1 MQTAM
6 RSKSSHRETLLWMLI
21 PMLAIVFLFVPLMV
35 QDEVPVFRDAGHFYY
50 PTLHF
55 EHQQWQQGQV
65 PLWNPQDELGR
76 PFAAD
81 ASAGVFYPGKLIF
94 MLPFAFSTC
103 LVLYT
108 ALHLL
113 VAAYTTFRVARYL
126 KATALASIIAALS
139 FSLGGAVLSQHAN
152 IIFLVSAAWLP
163 LGLLYGL
170 QLIRNENRSRACV
183 LLSICLALMLLGG
196 DPQAVVHLIIVLLVC
211 WFILPRYSPQASTP
225 DAPSRL
231 PLKTLLATL
240 SCVAVI
246 TTALTAIQLLPTLE
260 WSQRSERNMR
270 SSSQT
275 VFQWA
280 GDRLK
285 NNDFENEIVAPKT
298 IDRDHSQRVYKFS
311 LPPWQLAELALP
323 NVSGKL
329 YPQRNHWTFLLP
341 DSQSIWFPTIYQGI
355 IPLILAISVMT
366 LRRRKDT
373 IAAMLSWVLMLT
385 LFAALGTFSLGWI
398 WNQIAPTT
406 NIAPTNFSLYWLIT
420 NTIPE
425 YIDFRYPAKW
435 FVLTSLMLALL
446 ASRGWDQFIQRL
458 PQLRQHVFLKLLILG
473 TVFALIGIL
482 CIPLS
487 NWIAAKLSG
496 SLADQFLGPVSSSG
510 ALRNLFTAPLHALIA
525 SIVIFAIC
533 IWGIYGRWQKYTWAP
548 ILIPLLIVLD
558 LLIANHWI
566 IVSAPASH
574 WQTESAVQRI
584 TSNRTPLEPIQIY
597 RARTHR
603 WYPPAFAAT
612 SSPQRLA
619 EALDW
624 DRQTLRTRLHL
635 LSPYQLL
642 DTNASL
648 SSADYESMLRV
659 MRIHGLRRADGIAE
673 PDLRGLALLGA
684 DYFIAPK
691 SLNLHDDEQGSPS
704 PSWPIATDAHLIELS
719 SAYPAAWVTHD
730 WEVAQPVTTHSFR
743 ELDALSEHVFYP
755 NNSFRNFTNWTFWE
769 TSRPREPT
777 HPELTA
783 APVKIIQ
790 RAVGYLQ
797 LETYLSAPGLLI
809 INQGYA
815 PGWKAKV
822 WNLENTL
829 PQIHEVYRG
838 NRVMQ
843 AIWLEPGNHTV
854 ELIYQPASFLLGLLI
869 SAVAWTT
876 LTILFVKQAIKFRRL
891 NLP

>member
-1 MQTAM
+1 MRMKRTTGLLLIAIIAM
-6 RSKSSHRETLLWMLI
+6 IRL
-21 PMLAIVFLFVPLMV
+21 
-35 QDEVPVFRDAGHFYY
+35 
-50 PTLHF
+50 
-55 EHQQWQQGQV
+55 
-65 PLWNPQDELGR
+65 
-76 PFAAD
+76 
-81 ASAGVFYPGKLIF
+81 
-94 MLPFAFSTC
+94 STC
-103 LVLYT
+103 GKSESGTGSSTDSSVPDI
-108 ALHLL
+108 
-113 VAAYTTFRVARYL
+113 
-126 KATALASIIAALS
+126 SS
-139 FSLGGAVLSQHAN
+139 FKT
-152 IIFLVSAAWLP
+152 
-163 LGLLYGL
+163 
-170 QLIRNENRSRACV
+170 
-183 LLSICLALMLLGG
+183 
-196 DPQAVVHLIIVLLVC
+196 
-211 WFILPRYSPQASTP
+211 SPT
-225 DAPSRL
+225 
-231 PLKTLLATL
+231 
-240 SCVAVI
+240 
-246 TTALTAIQLLPTLE
+246 
-260 WSQRSERNMR
+260 
-270 SSSQT
+270 
-275 VFQWA
+275 
-280 GDRLK
+280 
-285 NNDFENEIVAPKT
+285 
-298 IDRDHSQRVYKFS
+298 
-311 LPPWQLAELALP
+311 
-323 NVSGKL
+323 
-329 YPQRNHWTFLLP
+329 
-341 DSQSIWFPTIYQGI
+341 
-355 IPLILAISVMT
+355 
-366 LRRRKDT
+366 
-373 IAAMLSWVLMLT
+373 
-385 LFAALGTFSLGWI
+385 
-398 WNQIAPTT
+398 
-406 NIAPTNFSLYWLIT
+406 
-420 NTIPE
+420 
-425 YIDFRYPAKW
+425 
-435 FVLTSLMLALL
+435 
-446 ASRGWDQFIQRL
+446 
-458 PQLRQHVFLKLLILG
+458 
-473 TVFALIGIL
+473 
-482 CIPLS
+482 
-487 NWIAAKLSG
+487 
-496 SLADQFLGPVSSSG
+496 DQFLGPISSSG

-533 IWGIYGRWQKYTWAP
+533 IWGIHGRWQKHTWAP
-548 ILIPLLIVLD
+548 VLIPLLIVLD

-584 TSNRTPLEPIQIY
+584 TSNSTPLEPIQIY

-603 WYPPAFAAT
+603 WYPPAFAET
-612 SSPQRLA
+612 SSPQRMA
-619 EALDW
+619 EALGW

-659 MRIHGLRRADGIAE
+659 MRIHGIRRADGIAE

-691 SLNLHDDEQGSPS
+691 SLNLYDGEQGSPS

-797 LETYLSAPGLLI
+797 LETHLSAPGLLI

-822 WNLENTL
+822 WNPENTL
-829 PQIHEVYRG
+829 PQIHEVHRG

-876 LTILFVKQAIKFRRL
+876 LTILFIKQVVKFRRL

>member
-1 MQTAM
+1 
-6 RSKSSHRETLLWMLI
+6 MLI
-21 PMLAIVFLFVPLMV
+21 PTLAIVFLFVPLMV
-35 QDEVPVFRDAGHFYY
+35 QDEIPVFRDAGHFYY

-103 LVLYT
+103 LVVYT

-113 VAAYTTFRVARYL
+113 VAAYTTFRAARYL

-211 WFILPRYSPQASTP
+211 WFILPRCLPHTSTP

-231 PLKTLLATL
+231 PLKTLLLTL
-240 SCVAVI
+240 SCVVAI
-246 TTALTAIQLLPTLE
+246 TTALTAMQLLPTLE

-298 IDRDHSQRVYKFS
+298 TDRDHSQRVYKFS

-329 YPQRNHWTFLLP
+329 YPQRNHWTFLIP

-355 IPLILAISVMT
+355 IPLILAISVIT

-373 IAAMLSWVLMLT
+373 IAAMLSWVLIFT

-406 NIAPTNFSLYWLIT
+406 TIAPTNFSLYWLIT

-458 PQLRQHVFLKLLILG
+458 PQIRQHVLLKLLILG
-473 TVFALIGIL
+473 TVFTLIGIL

-487 NWIAAKLSG
+487 SWIAAKLSG
-496 SLADQFLGPVSSSG
+496 SPTDQFLGPISSSG
-510 ALRNLFTAPLHALIA
+510 ALRNLFTAPLHALVA

-533 IWGIYGRWQKYTWAP
+533 IWGIYGRWQKHTWAP
-548 ILIPLLIVLD
+548 VLIPLLIVLD

-584 TSNRTPLEPIQIY
+584 TSNSTPLEPIQIY

-603 WYPPAFAAT
+603 WYPPAFAET
-612 SSPQRLA
+612 SSPQRPA
-619 EALDW
+619 EALGW

-659 MRIHGLRRADGIAE
+659 MRIHGIRRDDGVAE

-691 SLNLHDDEQGSPS
+691 SLNLYDGEQGSPS

-797 LETYLSAPGLLI
+797 LEAYLSAPGLLI

-815 PGWKAKV
+815 PGWKAKA

-829 PQIHEVYRG
+829 PQIHKVHRG

-854 ELIYQPASFLLGLLI
+854 ELIYQPASFLIGLLI

-876 LTILFVKQAIKFRRL
+876 LTIFFVKQVVKFRRL

>member
-1 MQTAM
+1 M
-6 RSKSSHRETLLWMLI
+6 RPKASHRQTLLWMLI
-21 PMLAIVFLFVPLMV
+21 PTLAIAFLFVPLIV
-35 QDEVPVFRDAGHFYY
+35 QDEIPVFRDAGHFYY

-94 MLPFAFSTC
+94 MFPFAFSTC

-113 VAAYTTFRVARYL
+113 LAAYTTFRVARYL
-126 KATALASIIAALS
+126 KATALASIIAAIS
-139 FSLGGAVLSQHAN
+139 FALGGTVLSQHAN

-163 LGLLYGL
+163 LALLYGL
-170 QLIRNENRSRACV
+170 QLIRNENRSHAFI

-196 DPQAVVHLIIVLLVC
+196 DPQAVVHLIIVLLVG
-211 WFILPRYSPQASTP
+211 WFVLPRCPLQASTP
-225 DAPSRL
+225 TALSRL
-231 PLKTLLATL
+231 PLKTLLANL
-240 SCVAVI
+240 SYVVAI

-280 GDRLK
+280 ADSLK
-285 NNDFENEIVAPKT
+285 NKDFKNEVIAPKNSA
-298 IDRDHSQRVYKFS
+298 HNHNQQVYKFS
-311 LPPWQLAELALP
+311 MPPWQLAELALP

-329 YPQRNHWTFLLP
+329 YPQRNHWTFLFP

-355 IPLILAISVMT
+355 IPLLLAISVMT
-366 LRRRKDT
+366 IRRRKDA
-373 IAAMLSWVLMLT
+373 IAAMLSWVLIFT
-385 LFAALGTFSLGWI
+385 LFAALGTFGLGWV
-398 WNQIAPTT
+398 WNQIVPTT
-406 NIAPTNFSLYWLIT
+406 TIAPTNFSLYWLLT

-446 ASRGWDQFIQRL
+446 ASRGWDQFVQRL
-458 PQLRQHVFLKLLILG
+458 PQMRQHIFLRLAILG
-473 TVFALIGIL
+473 AIFTLIGIG

-487 NWIAAKLSG
+487 NWIDAKLSG
-496 SLADQFLGPVSSSG
+496 SLTDHFLGPVSASG
-510 ALRNLFTAPLHALIA
+510 ALWNLFTAPLHTLIA
-525 SIVIFAIC
+525 SIVISSIC
-533 IWGIYGRWQKYTWAP
+533 IWGIYGRWQKHPKAP
-548 ILIPLLIVLD
+548 TLIPLLILLD

-566 IVSAPASH
+566 IVSAPVSH
-574 WQTESAVQRI
+574 WKTESAVQRI
-584 TSNRTPLEPIQIY
+584 TTNSTPLEPIRIY
-597 RARTHR
+597 RARKQH
-603 WYPPAFAAT
+603 WYPPVFAET
-612 SSPQRLA
+612 SSPHRLA
-619 EALDW
+619 QALRW

-659 MRIHGLRRADGIAE
+659 MRNHGTRRVDGIAE

-691 SLNLHDDEQGSPS
+691 SLNVHNDEQGDHSPPQS
-704 PSWPIATDAHLIELS
+704 IATDAHLIKLN

-730 WEVAQPVTTHSFR
+730 WEATQPVTTHSSR
-743 ELDALSEHVFYP
+743 ELDALSERVFYP
-755 NNSFRNFTNWTFWE
+755 NNKFRDFTNWTFWE
-769 TSRPREPT
+769 TSQPREPS
-777 HPELTA
+777 HPELAA

-790 RAVGYLQ
+790 RNVGYLQ
-797 LETYLSAPGLLI
+797 LETHLDAPGLLI
-809 INQGYA
+809 VNQGYS

-822 WNLENTL
+822 WNLNNTL
-829 PQIHEVYRG
+829 PQTHEVYRG

-854 ELIYQPASFLLGLLI
+854 ELIYQPASFLLGLII
-869 SAVAWTT
+869 SVLAWTT
-876 LTILFVKQAIKFRRL
+876 LTILFVRQAIKYRKP

>member
-1 MQTAM
+1 MQSAM
-6 RSKSSHRETLLWMLI
+6 RPKARHRQTLLWMLI
-21 PMLAIVFLFVPLMV
+21 PTLAIAFLFVPLMM
-35 QDEVPVFRDAGHFYY
+35 QDEIPVFRDAGHFYY

-55 EHQQWQQGQV
+55 EQQQWQQGQV

-94 MLPFAFSTC
+94 MFPFAFSTC

-113 VAAYTTFRVARYL
+113 LAAYTTFRVARYL
-126 KATALASIIAALS
+126 KATALASSIAAIS
-139 FSLGGAVLSQHAN
+139 FALGGTVLSQHAN

-163 LGLLYGL
+163 LALRYGL
-170 QLIRNENRSRACV
+170 QLIRNENRSRAGI

-196 DPQAVVHLIIVLLVC
+196 DPQAVVHLIIILLVC
-211 WFILPRYSPQASTP
+211 WCILPRCPQHTSTP
-225 DAPSRL
+225 STASRM
-231 PLKTLLATL
+231 PLKSLLPTL
-240 SCVAVI
+240 SCVAVF
-246 TTALTAIQLLPTLE
+246 TAALTAIQLLPTLE

-280 GDRLK
+280 ADNLK

-298 IDRDHSQRVYKFS
+298 TDDNHNQRVYKFS

-329 YPQRNHWTFLLP
+329 YPQRNQWTFLFP
-341 DSQSIWFPTIYQGI
+341 DSQSMWFPTIYQGI
-355 IPLILAISVMT
+355 IPLLLTISVFT
-366 LRRRKDT
+366 LRRHKDT
-373 IAAMLSWVLMLT
+373 IAAMLSWVLIFT
-385 LFAALGTFSLGWI
+385 LFAALGTFGLGWI
-398 WNQIAPTT
+398 WNQVVPTT
-406 NIAPTNFSLYWLIT
+406 NIAPTNFSLYWLLT

-446 ASRGWDQFIQRL
+446 ASRGWDQFAQRL
-458 PQLRQHVFLKLLILG
+458 PQMRQHIFLRLVILG
-473 TVFALIGIL
+473 TIFALIGIG

-487 NWIAAKLSG
+487 NWIDAKLSG
-496 SLADQFLGPVSSSG
+496 SLTDPFLGPVSASG

-525 SIVIFAIC
+525 SITIISISV
-533 IWGIYGRWQKYTWAP
+533 WGIYGRWQKYLWAP
-548 ILIPLLIVLD
+548 TLIPLLILLD

-566 IVSAPASH
+566 IVGAPTSH
-574 WQTESAVQRI
+574 WETKSAVQRI
-584 TSNRTPLEPIQIY
+584 TANSTPLEPIRIY
-597 RARTHR
+597 RARRHH
-603 WYPPAFAAT
+603 WYPPVFAET

-619 EALDW
+619 EALRW

-673 PDLRGLALLGA
+673 PDLQGLALLGA
-684 DYFIAPK
+684 DYLIAPK
-691 SLNLHDDEQGSPS
+691 SLNLQGGEQDDHSP
-704 PSWPIATDAHLIELS
+704 PRPIATDAHLLELNT
-719 SAYPAAWVTHD
+719 AYPAAWVTYD
-730 WEVAQPVTTHSFR
+730 WEATQPITTHSYR
-743 ELDALSEHVFYP
+743 ELDALSERIFYP
-755 NNSFRNFTNWTFWE
+755 NNSFRDFSNWTFWE
-769 TSRPREPT
+769 TSQPREPS
-777 HPELTA
+777 HPELAA

-790 RAVGYLQ
+790 RKVGYLQ
-797 LETYLSAPGLLI
+797 LATHLDAPGLLI
-809 INQGYA
+809 VNQGYA

-822 WNLENTL
+822 WNLANTL
-829 PQIHEVYRG
+829 PQTHEVHRG

-843 AIWLEPGNHTV
+843 AIWLEPGDHTV
-854 ELIYQPASFLLGLLI
+854 ELIYQPTSFLLGLII
-869 SAVAWTT
+869 SFLTWTT
-876 LTILFVKQAIKFRRL
+876 LTILFIRHGIKYRKPNFR
-891 NLP
+891 

>member
-1 MQTAM
+1 M

-211 WFILPRYSPQASTP
+211 WSILPRYSPQASTP

-240 SCVAVI
+240 SCVAFI

-341 DSQSIWFPTIYQGI
+341 DSQAIWFPTIYQGI

-496 SLADQFLGPVSSSG
+496 SLTDQFLGPVSSSG

-584 TSNRTPLEPIQIY
+584 TSNRTPREPIQIY

-659 MRIHGLRRADGIAE
+659 MRIHGLRLADGIAE

-829 PQIHEVYRG
+829 PQIHEVHRG

>member
-1 MQTAM
+1 
-6 RSKSSHRETLLWMLI
+6 MLI
-21 PMLAIVFLFVPLMV
+21 PTLAIVFLFVPLIV
-35 QDEVPVFRDAGHFYY
+35 QDEIPVFRDAGHFYY

-103 LVLYT
+103 LILYT
-108 ALHLL
+108 ALHLF

-170 QLIRNENRSRACV
+170 QLIRNENRSSACV

-196 DPQAVVHLIIVLLVC
+196 DPQAVVHMIIVLLMC
-211 WFILPRYSPQASTP
+211 WCILPRYSTHESTP
-225 DAPSRL
+225 DTPSRL

-246 TTALTAIQLLPTLE
+246 TTALTAIQLLPTFE

-285 NNDFENEIVAPKT
+285 NNDFENEIIAPKT
-298 IDRDHSQRVYKFS
+298 TDHDHSQRVYKFS
-311 LPPWQLAELALP
+311 LPPWQLAELVLP

-355 IPLILAISVMT
+355 IPLILAISVIT

-373 IAAMLSWVLMLT
+373 IAAMLSWVLILT
-385 LFAALGTFSLGWI
+385 LCAALGTFSLGWI

-406 NIAPTNFSLYWLIT
+406 TIAPTNFSLYWLIT

-458 PQLRQHVFLKLLILG
+458 PQIRKHVYLKLSILV
-473 TVFALIGIL
+473 TVFVLIGIL
-482 CIPLS
+482 CLPLS
-487 NWIAAKLSG
+487 NWIAAKLSV
-496 SLADQFLGPVSSSG
+496 SLGDQFLGPVSTSG
-510 ALRNLFTAPLHALIA
+510 ALRDLFTAPLHALIA

-533 IWGIYGRWQKYTWAP
+533 IWGIYGRWQKYPRAP
-548 ILIPLLIVLD
+548 IFIPLLIVLD

-574 WQTESAVQRI
+574 WQSESAIQRI
-584 TSNRTPLEPIQIY
+584 TSNNTFQEPIQIY

-603 WYPPAFAAT
+603 WYPPAFAET

-673 PDLRGLALLGA
+673 PDPRGLALLGA

-691 SLNLHDDEQGSPS
+691 SLNLHDDKLGSSS
-704 PSWPIATDAHLIELS
+704 PKWPIATDANLIELN
-719 SAYPAAWVTHD
+719 SAYPTAWVTHD
-730 WEVAQPVTTHSFR
+730 WEAAQPVTTHSFR
-743 ELDALSEHVFYP
+743 KLDALSEHVFYP
-755 NNSFRNFTNWTFWE
+755 NNRFRDFTNWTFWE

-777 HPELTA
+777 HPQLTA

-815 PGWKAKV
+815 PGWTAKV
-822 WNLENTL
+822 WNVENTL
-829 PQIHEVYRG
+829 PQIHEVHRG

-869 SAVAWTT
+869 SAMAWTT
-876 LTILFVKQAIKFRRL
+876 LTILFVTQAVKYQRQ

>member
-1 MQTAM
+1 M
-6 RSKSSHRETLLWMLI
+6 RSKSSHRKTLLWMLI
-21 PMLAIVFLFVPLMV
+21 PTLAIVFLFVPLMV
-35 QDEVPVFRDAGHFYY
+35 QDEIPVFRDAGHFYY

-103 LVLYT
+103 LVVYT

-113 VAAYTTFRVARYL
+113 VAAYTTFRAARYL

-211 WFILPRYSPQASTP
+211 WFILPRCLPHTSTP

-231 PLKTLLATL
+231 PLKTLLLTL
-240 SCVAVI
+240 SCVVAI
-246 TTALTAIQLLPTLE
+246 TTALTAMQLLPTLE

-298 IDRDHSQRVYKFS
+298 TDRDHSQRVYKFS

-329 YPQRNHWTFLLP
+329 YPQRNHWTFLIP

-355 IPLILAISVMT
+355 IPLILAISVIT

-373 IAAMLSWVLMLT
+373 IAAMLSWVLIFT

-406 NIAPTNFSLYWLIT
+406 TIAPTNFSLYWLIT

-458 PQLRQHVFLKLLILG
+458 PQIRQHVLLKLLILG
-473 TVFALIGIL
+473 TVFTLIGIL

-487 NWIAAKLSG
+487 SWIAAKLSG
-496 SLADQFLGPVSSSG
+496 SPTDQFLGPISSSG
-510 ALRNLFTAPLHALIA
+510 ALRNLFTAPLHALVA

-533 IWGIYGRWQKYTWAP
+533 IWGIYGRWQKHTWAP
-548 ILIPLLIVLD
+548 VLIPLLIVLD

-584 TSNRTPLEPIQIY
+584 TSNSTPLEPIQIY

-603 WYPPAFAAT
+603 WYPPAFAET
-612 SSPQRLA
+612 SSPQRPA
-619 EALDW
+619 EALGW

-659 MRIHGLRRADGIAE
+659 MRIHGIRRDDGVAE

-691 SLNLHDDEQGSPS
+691 SLNLYDGEQGSPS

-797 LETYLSAPGLLI
+797 LEAYLSAPGLLI

-815 PGWKAKV
+815 PGWKAKA

-829 PQIHEVYRG
+829 PQIHKVHRG

-854 ELIYQPASFLLGLLI
+854 ELIYQPASFLIGLLI

-876 LTILFVKQAIKFRRL
+876 LTIFFVKQVVKFRRL

>member
-1 MQTAM
+1 M
-6 RSKSSHRETLLWMLI
+6 RPKDSHRKTLLWMLI
-21 PMLAIVFLFVPLMV
+21 PTSAIVFLFVPLMV
-35 QDEVPVFRDAGHFYY
+35 QDEIPVFRDAGHFYY

-55 EHQQWQQGQV
+55 EHQQWQQGRV

-81 ASAGVFYPGKLIF
+81 ASVGVFYPGKLIF
-94 MLPFAFSTC
+94 MFPLAFSTC

-113 VAAYTTFRVARYL
+113 VAAYTTFRAARYL
-126 KATALASIIAALS
+126 KATALASIIAAIS

-163 LGLLYGL
+163 LALLYGL
-170 QLIRNENRSRACV
+170 QLIRNENRSRACI

-211 WFILPRYSPQASTP
+211 WFILPRCPQHASTP
-225 DAPSRL
+225 TAPTRL
-231 PLKTLLATL
+231 PLKTLLTTL
-240 SCVAVI
+240 SCVAAI

-280 GDRLK
+280 GDSLK
-285 NNDFENEIVAPKT
+285 NNNFENEVVAPKT
-298 IDRDHSQRVYKFS
+298 TDHNHSQRVYNFS

-329 YPQRNHWTFLLP
+329 YPQRNHWTFLFP

-355 IPLILAISVMT
+355 IPLLLAISVIT

-385 LFAALGTFSLGWI
+385 LCAALGTFGLGWI
-398 WNQIAPTT
+398 WNQIVPTT
-406 NIAPTNFSLYWLIT
+406 TIAPTNFSLYWLLT

-446 ASRGWDQFIQRL
+446 ASRGWDQFVRRL
-458 PQLRQHVFLKLLILG
+458 PQIRQHVFPRLVILA
-473 TVFALIGIL
+473 TIFTLIGIG

-487 NWIAAKLSG
+487 NWIDAKLSG
-496 SLADQFLGPVSSSG
+496 NLADQFLGPVSSSG

-525 SIVIFAIC
+525 SIAIISIC
-533 IWGIYGRWQKYTWAP
+533 IWGIFGRWQKYPWAP
-548 ILIPLLIVLD
+548 TLIPLLILLD
-558 LLIANHWI
+558 LLIANHWV

-574 WQTESAVQRI
+574 WKKESAVQRI
-584 TSNRTPLEPIQIY
+584 TTNSTPLEPIRIY
-597 RARTHR
+597 RARSQH
-603 WYPPAFAAT
+603 WYPPAFAET

-619 EALDW
+619 EALRW

-659 MRIHGLRRADGIAE
+659 MRNHGTRRADGIAE

-691 SLNLHDDEQGSPS
+691 SLNLHNDEQGDHSP
-704 PSWPIATDAHLIELS
+704 PWPIATDAHLIELS

-730 WEVAQPVTTHSFR
+730 WEATQPVTTHSSR
-743 ELDALSEHVFYP
+743 ELDALSERVFYP
-755 NNSFRNFTNWTFWE
+755 NNSFRNFANWTFWE
-769 TSRPREPT
+769 TSQPREPT
-777 HPELTA
+777 HPELAA

-790 RAVGYLQ
+790 RKVGYLQ
-797 LETYLSAPGLLI
+797 LETHLDAPGLLI
-809 INQGYA
+809 VNQGYA

-822 WNLENTL
+822 WNLDNTL
-829 PQIHEVYRG
+829 PQTREVHRG

-843 AIWLEPGNHTV
+843 AIWLEPGDHTV
-854 ELIYQPASFLLGLLI
+854 ELIYQPASFLLGLVI
-869 SAVAWTT
+869 SALAWTT
-876 LTILFVKQAIKFRRL
+876 LSILFVKQAIKYRKL

>member
-1 MQTAM
+1 
-6 RSKSSHRETLLWMLI
+6 MLM
-21 PMLAIVFLFVPLMV
+21 PTLAIAFLFVPLMV

-55 EHQQWQQGQV
+55 EHQQWQQGRV

-170 QLIRNENRSRACV
+170 QLIRNENRSRVCV
-183 LLSICLALMLLGG
+183 MLSICLALMLLGG

-211 WFILPRYSPQASTP
+211 WFILPRYSPQVTTP
-225 DAPSRL
+225 EAPSRL

-285 NNDFENEIVAPKT
+285 KNDFDNEIVAPKT
-298 IDRDHSQRVYKFS
+298 TNRDHSQRVYKFS

-398 WNQIAPTT
+398 WNQIDPTT
-406 NIAPTNFSLYWLIT
+406 NIAPRNFSLYWLIT
-420 NTIPE
+420 NIIPE

-446 ASRGWDQFIQRL
+446 ASRGWDQFIHRL
-458 PQLRQHVFLKLLILG
+458 PQLRQYLFLKLLILG
-473 TVFALIGIL
+473 IVFALIGIL

-548 ILIPLLIVLD
+548 ILIPILIVLD

-584 TSNRTPLEPIQIY
+584 TSNSTPLEPIQIY

-603 WYPPAFAAT
+603 WYPPLFAET

-659 MRIHGLRRADGIAE
+659 MRIHGLQRADGIAE

-704 PSWPIATDAHLIELS
+704 RSWPIATDAHLIELS

-743 ELDALSEHVFYP
+743 ELDALSEYVFYP
-755 NNSFRNFTNWTFWE
+755 NNSFRNFTNWSFWE

-790 RAVGYLQ
+790 RTVGYLQ

-829 PQIHEVYRG
+829 PQIHEVHRG

-843 AIWLEPGNHTV
+843 AIWLESGNHTV

-876 LTILFVKQAIKFRRL
+876 LTTLFVKQAIKFRRL

>member
-1 MQTAM
+1 M
-6 RSKSSHRETLLWMLI
+6 RSKSSHRKTLLWMLI
-21 PMLAIVFLFVPLMV
+21 PTLAIVFLFVPLMV
-35 QDEVPVFRDAGHFYY
+35 QDEIPVFRDAGHFYY

-103 LVLYT
+103 LVVYT

-113 VAAYTTFRVARYL
+113 VAAYTTFRAARYL

-211 WFILPRYSPQASTP
+211 WFILPRCLPHTSTP

-231 PLKTLLATL
+231 PLKTLLLTL
-240 SCVAVI
+240 SCVVAI
-246 TTALTAIQLLPTLE
+246 TTALTAMQLLPTLE

-298 IDRDHSQRVYKFS
+298 TDRDHSQRVYKFS

-329 YPQRNHWTFLLP
+329 YPQRNHWTFLIP

-355 IPLILAISVMT
+355 IPLILAISVIT

-373 IAAMLSWVLMLT
+373 IAAMLSWVLIFT

-406 NIAPTNFSLYWLIT
+406 TIAPTNFSLYWLIT

-458 PQLRQHVFLKLLILG
+458 PQIRQHVLLKLLILG
-473 TVFALIGIL
+473 TVFTLIGIL

-487 NWIAAKLSG
+487 SWIAAKLSG
-496 SLADQFLGPVSSSG
+496 SPTDQFLGPISSSG
-510 ALRNLFTAPLHALIA
+510 ALRNLFTAPLHALVA

-533 IWGIYGRWQKYTWAP
+533 IWGIYGRWQKHTWAP
-548 ILIPLLIVLD
+548 VLIPLLIVLD

-584 TSNRTPLEPIQIY
+584 TSNSTPLEPIQIY

-603 WYPPAFAAT
+603 WYPPAFAET
-612 SSPQRLA
+612 SSPQRPA
-619 EALDW
+619 EALGW
-624 DRQTLRTRLHL
+624 DRQSLRTRLHL

-659 MRIHGLRRADGIAE
+659 MRIHGIRRDDGVAE

-691 SLNLHDDEQGSPS
+691 SLNLYDGEQGSPS

-797 LETYLSAPGLLI
+797 LEAYLSAPGLLI

-815 PGWKAKV
+815 PGWKAKA

-829 PQIHEVYRG
+829 PQIHKVHRG

-854 ELIYQPASFLLGLLI
+854 ELIYQPASFLIGLLI

-876 LTILFVKQAIKFRRL
+876 LTIFFVKQVVKFRRL